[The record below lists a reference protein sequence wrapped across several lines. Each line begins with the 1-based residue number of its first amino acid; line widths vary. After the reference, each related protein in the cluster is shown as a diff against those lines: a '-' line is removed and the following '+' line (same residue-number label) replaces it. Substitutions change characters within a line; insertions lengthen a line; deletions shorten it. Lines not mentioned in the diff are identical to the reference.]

1 MLDPK
6 ESPSQLNRPNSAT
19 RGTSPPYLAAAAGA
33 AAIRLARSAFAGAG
47 GLAGNQSGKGNS
59 ELVAQR
65 LLSLHDV
72 QLSRGLCRAVAS
84 HLQK

>member
-33 AAIRLARSAFAGAG
+33 AAIRLARSAFAG
-47 GLAGNQSGKGNS
+47 NQSGKGNS